1 MQRKSKILVIDGHAV
16 FRDLQSFLLAR
27 SGQVITAAN
36 ASQALEIARIELPD
50 VVVADMQ
57 LPDMGG
63 DALCKEIRA
72 DARLQDTPVILI
84 LGRDAGE
91 DRERAVRAG
100 ADDILTKPLD
110 QRSLVLSVNRFLRT
124 PVVRAFPRAPLEGA
138 VSVRVGEENVEATA
152 RNISR
157 AGIHL
162 DLDRNL
168 APGTE
173 VHLAFQLP
181 EICSALSATAKAVW
195 DVPGEASGRYGVGL
209 RFLSLDRNSAQQIEE
224 YVNERIPSNNP
235 PGFPIS

>member
-1 MQRKSKILVIDGHAV
+1 MQRKRKILVIDGHPL
-16 FRDLQSFLLAR
+16 FRDFQSFVLAR
-27 SGQVITAAN
+27 TGRVITAAN
-36 ASQALEIARIELPD
+36 ATQALEIARTELPE
-50 VVVADMQ
+50 VVVADMH
-57 LPDMGG
+57 LPDMDG

-72 DARLQDTPVILI
+72 DARLQNTHVILI
-84 LGRDAGE
+84 LGSDAGE

-110 QRSLVLSVNRFLRT
+110 QRSLVLCVNRFLRT
-124 PVVRAFPRAPLEGA
+124 PMVRALPRAPLEGA
-138 VSVRVGEENVEATA
+138 VSVRVGDEDVEATA

-168 APGTE
+168 SPGTE

-195 DVPGEASGRYGVGL
+195 DGPGETRGRYGVGL
-209 RFLSLDRNSAQQIEE
+209 RFLSLDRSSAQQIER
-224 YVNERIPSNNP
+224 YVNERIPSDNP
-235 PGFPIS
+235 REFPIT